1 MLEWILLGCVFLFV
15 FGVSLVAVRRFTS
28 DDSRIDVR
36 LANGNGKPNPDGD
49 GPYHEPNL
57 LLGDLT
63 EPLGSFTLG
72 AEKKAALE
80 KELREAGYYRP
91 KAILEYAA
99 LRAMLVATPIF
110 GALIA
115 AVVLEIEYIPYAL
128 GAGLIL
134 AMIGYSVPRVYV
146 NFVASQ
152 RNRQI
157 ERGLPVAV
165 DLLGLCLTGGQ
176 NILTALTRVA
186 RDLEFSFPVL
196 AQELRIV
203 HRHAEMVGLDMA
215 LQQLSTRTNVQEV
228 KNLAVIL
235 THTERLGT
243 DIATALLEF
252 SNSYRQTLRM
262 RAEEMANRTS
272 FWMLFPTILCL
283 LVPAL
288 ILFYAPL
295 YTEFSRSRKDL
306 GENYQKGMQTLTDLN
321 KGTGAPK

>member
-1 MLEWILLGCVFLFV
+1 MIIEWILLGCVFLFV
-15 FGVSLVAVRRFTS
+15 FGVSLVAVRRFST
-28 DDSRIDVR
+28 DDQRIDSR
-36 LANGNGKPNPDGD
+36 LNGAGPDNSETV
-49 GPYHEPNL
+49 YQEPNL

-63 EPLGSFTLG
+63 ESLGSMTLG
-72 AEKKAALE
+72 AEKRVALE

-99 LRAMLVATPIF
+99 LRTMLIATPIF

-115 AVVLEIEYIPYAL
+115 ATVVELEYVPYVL
-128 GAGLIL
+128 GGGLIL
-134 AMIGYSVPRVYV
+134 ALIGYSVPRIYINYV
-146 NFVASQ
+146 AAQ

-215 LQQLSTRTNVQEV
+215 LQQLASRTNVQEV

-252 SNSYRQTLRM
+252 STNYRQTLRM
-262 RAEEMANRTS
+262 RAEEQANRVN

-295 YTEFSRSRKDL
+295 YTEFSRARRDL
-306 GENYQKGMQTLTDLN
+306 GDNYQKGMQTLNEFN
-321 KGTGAPK
+321 KSNKK